1 MADYSDNREETE
13 SEEERSVGDRMEDLD
28 FEPDD
33 RDRDDVYDEY
43 AEELDDD
50 IEEEEEQDP
59 DSVPKLDKQNLNL
72 YKLCPDHEAGKMTR
86 SCLTCVAALSLITSK
101 SIIKDLCSESRD
113 LSLSSRYAGH
123 CDTVVPTLKLDP
135 DTITLAEN
143 IFSKGTWSNP
153 KLFSDVVKKY
163 LTLPEGEHLQLT
175 SDIKLEDSLKRYRKQ
190 KRFKYVFDYLK
201 DLEKCLCNLR
211 VCSHGEDKRRSCQN
225 QINRGESESEVSGNR
240 SNQS

>member
-50 IEEEEEQDP
+50 VEEEEEQDP
-59 DSVPKLDKQNLNL
+59 DSVPKLDKQNLKL

-101 SIIKDLCSESRD
+101 SIIKELCSES
-113 LSLSSRYAGH
+113 Y
-123 CDTVVPTLKLDP
+123 
-135 DTITLAEN
+135 
-143 IFSKGTWSNP
+143 
-153 KLFSDVVKKY
+153 
-163 LTLPEGEHLQLT
+163 T
-175 SDIKLEDSLKRYRKQ
+175 S
-190 KRFKYVFDYLK
+190 
-201 DLEKCLCNLR
+201 
-211 VCSHGEDKRRSCQN
+211 
-225 QINRGESESEVSGNR
+225 
-240 SNQS
+240 